1 MMSATKAME
10 ITLENITEFEKK
22 AQEIIDSIISFK
34 LNDAILASARDLRT
48 NTNLVLNKSNYSDFT
63 CTNSKQNYF
72 IQCLDKYIRER
83 KFKDIKIEPTKDC
96 IHISFRW

>member
-10 ITLENITEFEKK
+10 ITLENITEFEKE
-22 AQEIIDSIISFK
+22 AQEIIDSIISPK

-48 NTNLVLNKSNYSDFT
+48 NTNLVLNRSNYSDFT
-63 CTNSKQNYF
+63 CTSSKQVYF
-72 IQCLDKYIRER
+72 VRCLDKYIREQ